1 MEKNYSY
8 VSPELDLVEA
18 DSYVSCM
25 VCSGGTTG
33 GNKEDQETPPGGG
46 GTETPW

>member
-25 VCSGGTTG
+25 VCSGGDGDG
-33 GNKEDQETPPGGG
+33 GGTVNPGGG
-46 GTETPW
+46 DEEELE

>member
-25 VCSGGTTG
+25 VCSGGNKEEQEKDPTTG
-33 GNKEDQETPPGGG
+33 EGGDNYD
-46 GTETPW
+46 